1 MRTALSISSRTAG
14 VLLIFAVA
22 GTALLA
28 YTFDITRSTIE
39 HNEELAKLAL
49 INQALPAG
57 LYDNDLIRDQL
68 MLPPD
73 PLLGTDEPTQA
84 YRATLQGRPV
94 ALVLEAIAPD
104 GYSGKIKLLVAIR
117 ANGEIS
123 GVRVVAH
130 NETPGLGDYI
140 DIARNDW
147 IKHFD
152 HRSASEY
159 SAEDWQVK
167 KDGGKFDHMA
177 GATITP
183 RAVVKAVYKA
193 LQYFEQHRATLFV
206 TGGDARQDRSTFPTP
221 SPLPPRAVGARDTID
236 TSSHGTRFGLGL
248 REGDSGSLRKF
259 HVEPQEAK
267 P

>member
-14 VLLIFAVA
+14 VLLIFAVV

-28 YTFDITRSTIE
+28 YTFSITRTTIE

-49 INQALPAG
+49 INQALPAD
-57 LYDNDLIRDQL
+57 LYDNDLIRDVL
-68 MLPPD
+68 MLPAD
-73 PLLGTDEPTQA
+73 PLLGTDEPTPA
-84 YRATLQGRPV
+84 YRATLKGQPA

-130 NETPGLGDYI
+130 SETPGLGDYI
-140 DIARNDW
+140 DILRDDW

-152 HRSASEY
+152 RRSAAEY
-159 SAEDWQVK
+159 KAEDWQVK
-167 KDGGKFDHMA
+167 KDGGKFDYMT

-193 LQYFEQHRATLFV
+193 LQYFEQHRAALFV
-206 TGGDARQDRSTFPTP
+206 TGSDAHQDRTPLPTP
-221 SPLPPRAVGARDTID
+221 SPPQERDTIN
-236 TSSHGTRFGLGL
+236 TSPDGKKFGLGL
-248 REGDSGSLRKF
+248 REGDGKSLRKF